1 MRYVGQEHAVTVEI
15 PLSVFQQGS
24 KLEVKRLFD
33 AVHLQ
38 RYGYSSDAE
47 KAEIVSIRTSVVGQ
61 MPKPVLAKVA
71 AGSNQPMAKATTRP
85 IYFTAETG
93 WQEASVYQRDQL
105 QTGNRIDGPCLIE
118 EYASTTVVMPGD
130 RVEVDEFGNLIIEV
144 SNHG

>member
-15 PLSVFQQGS
+15 PTQVFEATD
-24 KLEVKRLFD
+24 KAAIKKLFD

-47 KAEIVSIRTSVVGQ
+47 KAEIVSIRTSVVGH
-61 MPKPVLAKVA
+61 MPKPALAKLA
-71 AGSNQPMAKATTRP
+71 AGSTQPKDKPARRP
-85 IYFTAETG
+85 IYFTAQTG
-93 WQEASVYQRDQL
+93 WQEADVYQRDQL
-105 QTGNRIDGPCLIE
+105 QTGNRLQGPCLIE

-144 SNHG
+144 NNHG